1 VIERPEGG
9 VGEPLVVLVDLLGA
23 QRHGVELESV
33 FDDGVEIG
41 VGHARPAHPRALIAA
56 QDRLES
62 GDQSTG
68 ASLPA
73 GGAVGKP
80 FQVDGQAVRYDDEL
94 SLPGH
99 GVTGRRSKCAVR
111 KG

>member
-1 VIERPEGG
+1 
-9 VGEPLVVLVDLLGA
+9 
-23 QRHGVELESV
+23 
-33 FDDGVEIG
+33 
-41 VGHARPAHPRALIAA
+41 AA

-111 KG
+111 KVELVESGLTGTWFLLGR